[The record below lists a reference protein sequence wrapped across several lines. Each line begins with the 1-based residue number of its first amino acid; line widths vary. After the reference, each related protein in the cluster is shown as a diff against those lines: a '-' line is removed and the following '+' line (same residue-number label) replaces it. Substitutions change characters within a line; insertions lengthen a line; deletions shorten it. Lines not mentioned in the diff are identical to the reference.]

1 MADVKISQLT
11 AKAAK
16 VESTDRIPIAD
27 YNGSTYDT
35 KYVTGSEINEV
46 SLDTSPQLGGNLDV
60 NGHTITSASNGDVII
75 RPNGTG
81 TVVTE
86 VKFNAQTTNYV
97 LDPTDAS
104 RLVEMNLAGA
114 NTLTI
119 PTNIVVPFP
128 IGTQILIAQYGAGQ
142 TTITAAGGV
151 TLRSSGGKTKIAAQY
166 GVATLIKR
174 GTNEWYLAGDITT

>member
-1 MADVKISQLT
+1 MGVKISDLT
-11 AKAAK
+11 AKASKIA
-16 VESTDRIPIAD
+16 STDLIEIAQVSGPS
-27 YNGSTYDT
+27 YVSR
-35 KYVTGSEINEV
+35 KVTGSEINEL

-60 NGHTITSASNGDVII
+60 NGNTITSASNGDVII

-86 VKFNAQTTNYV
+86 VKFNTQTTNYV

-119 PTNIVVPFP
+119 PTNLVVPFP

-142 TTITAAGGV
+142 TTVTAAGGV

-166 GVATLIKR
+166 GLATLIKR
-174 GTNEWYLAGDITT
+174 DTNEWYLAGDITT

>member
-1 MADVKISQLT
+1 MGVKISDLT
-11 AKAAK
+11 AKASKIA
-16 VESTDRIPIAD
+16 STDLIEIAQVSGPS
-27 YNGSTYDT
+27 YVSR
-35 KYVTGSEINEV
+35 KVTGGEINEL

-60 NGHTITSASNGDVII
+60 NGNTITSASNGDVVI

-86 VKFNAQTTNYV
+86 VKFNTQTTNYV

-119 PTNIVVPFP
+119 PTNLVVPFP

-142 TTITAAGGV
+142 TTVTAAGGV

-166 GVATLIKR
+166 GLATLIKR
-174 GTNEWYLAGDITT
+174 DTNEWYLAGDITT

>member
-1 MADVKISQLT
+1 MGIKISQLT
-11 AKAAK
+11 SKTGKLAATDL
-16 VESTDRIPIAD
+16 VEISEVSGIA
-27 YNGSTYDT
+27 YVS
-35 KYVTGSEINEV
+35 KKVTGANLIEM
-46 SLDTSPQLGGNLDV
+46 SLDTTPQLGGDLDV
-60 NGHTITSASNGDVII
+60 NGNDITSSSNGDVVI

-81 TVVTE
+81 TVVME
-86 VKFNAQTTNYV
+86 VKFNTQTTNYI
-97 LDPTDAS
+97 LDATDAC

-119 PTNIVVPFP
+119 PTNTVVPFP

-142 TTITAAGGV
+142 TTITPAATV

-166 GVATLIKR
+166 GMATLIKR